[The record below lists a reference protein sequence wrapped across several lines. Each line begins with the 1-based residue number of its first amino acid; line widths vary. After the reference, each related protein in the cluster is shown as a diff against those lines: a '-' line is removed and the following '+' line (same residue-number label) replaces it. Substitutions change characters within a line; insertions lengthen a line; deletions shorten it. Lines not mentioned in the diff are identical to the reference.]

1 MAQGCIKSDEQV
13 TGIDININSSLSSYG
28 KMFAIFGERLKED
41 AIRKVAEE
49 IIYWGTIFS
58 DSKKMFRKHL
68 TKYAD
73 QGILGES
80 QVKRILGYKFKDW
93 GRFSKDL
100 LTLQGIDKSTG
111 ELLSLENA
119 MWGYSL
125 NFMEL
130 INSEDFTFKDE
141 LANKRTTSIKS
152 LSEFTYEDLED
163 TYFSVPVKRMIWQ
176 TILVVREIEQIMGY
190 APKKIFVEMARS
202 EEEKG
207 DKGRKDSRGDKLL
220 ELYKNIKNTENH
232 DWKKE
237 ISEANRSGKLRSKKL
252 YLYYTQMG
260 RDMYT
265 GEEINIDMLYDDS
278 MYDIDHVYP
287 RHYVKDDS
295 IINNLVL
302 VNRRANQ
309 DIKKDLYPIPD
320 QIVSNPKVQKL
331 WKMLHR
337 QNLITDEKYKRLMSR
352 SPFTEK
358 QLGDFIARQLVETRQ
373 GTKGIAELLGQLF
386 KDTEIVYAKATNV
399 SDFRRDNGFFK
410 SRLVNDL
417 HHAQDAYLNIVVGN
431 VYYTKFTKNP
441 WNFIKKDLNNDRDK
455 NRYNLAKMFEWDVV
469 RGDDVAWVA
478 SKDGHKG
485 TIETVRKMMRKNTP
499 LMTRMSFEQHG
510 GIANATLYSAK
521 KAKVEN
527 YIPIKSSDKK
537 MRDVTKYGGFTSA
550 TIAYYFIVQHKEG
563 KKENITIEA
572 LPLYCKDKVA
582 SKENGLLRY
591 CEEVLGYEDVK
602 ILFNKL
608 KIQSLLE
615 INGYRVHL
623 SGKTGN
629 QLILRNAMNLCIHE
643 KWTTYIKKL
652 EKLVLGQIKEQSIT
666 SEANIELYDLLTDKH
681 LNTVYTK
688 RPNAYGQKL
697 ADDRSNFINLK
708 LENQCEAILQILQL
722 TKIGNNETNLKL
734 IGESEHSG
742 KMLISKNLKATDNPA
757 IICQSVTGLYERKI
771 YIFGEQLDK

>member
-1 MAQGCIKSDEQV
+1 
-13 TGIDININSSLSSYG
+13 
-28 KMFAIFGERLKED
+28 
-41 AIRKVAEE
+41 
-49 IIYWGTIFS
+49 
-58 DSKKMFRKHL
+58 
-68 TKYAD
+68 
-73 QGILGES
+73 
-80 QVKRILGYKFKDW
+80 
-93 GRFSKDL
+93 
-100 LTLQGIDKSTG
+100 
-111 ELLSLENA
+111 
-119 MWGYSL
+119 
-125 NFMEL
+125 MEL
-130 INSEDFTFKDE
+130 INSDDFTFKDE
-141 LANKRTTSIKS
+141 LANRRTSAIKS

-232 DWKKE
+232 DWEKE
-237 ISEANRSGKLRSKKL
+237 ISEANESGKLRSKKL

-278 MYDIDHVYP
+278 MYDIDHIYP

-295 IINNLVL
+295 IVNNLVL

-320 QIVSNPKVQKL
+320 KIISNLKVQGL
-331 WKMLHR
+331 WKMLHK

-358 QLGDFIARQLVETRQ
+358 QLGYFIARQLVETRQ

-399 SDFRRDNGFFK
+399 SDFRRDNGFVK
-410 SRLVNDL
+410 SRLVNDF

-441 WNFIKKDLNNDRDK
+441 WNFIKKDFDKDRNK
-455 NRYNLAKMFEWDVV
+455 NGYNLAKMFDRDVV
-469 RGDDVAWVA
+469 RGDDIAWIA
-478 SKDGHKG
+478 SKKDNQG

-510 GIANATLYSAK
+510 GIAKGIMYSAK
-521 KAKVEN
+521 VVKEKN
-527 YIPIKSSDKK
+527 YIPVKSSDKK
-537 MRDVTKYGGFTSA
+537 LSDVTKYGGFTA
-550 TIAYYFIVQHKEG
+550 VTVAYYFIVSHKEG
-563 KKENITIEA
+563 KKENTTIEA
-572 LPLYCKDKVA
+572 LPLYCKNKVENE
-582 SKENGLLRY
+582 ENGLLKY
-591 CEEVLGYEDVK
+591 CEEVLGYGDVK

-615 INGYRVHL
+615 INGYQVHL
-623 SGKTGN
+623 SGKTEGR
-629 QLILRNAMNLCIHE
+629 LILRNAMNLCLPE
-643 KWTTYIKKL
+643 KWISYIKKL
-652 EKLVLGQIKEQSIT
+652 EKLVAGNVKEQAIT

-681 LNTVYTK
+681 LNSVYAK

-697 ADDRSNFINLK
+697 VDDRSNFVNLK
-708 LENQCEAILQILQL
+708 PESQCEAILQILQL

-742 KMLISKNLKATDNPA
+742 KMRISKNLKDTDKPA